1 VVEGL
6 IENNEEEEK
15 EELEEDEQIDMMVVE
30 PLPKTTKLARSPWM
44 YWYFEKVLHS
54 KECPG
59 QSTYGTACVGK

>member
-30 PLPKTTKLARSPWM
+30 PLPKTTKLARSP
-44 YWYFEKVLHS
+44 
-54 KECPG
+54 
-59 QSTYGTACVGK
+59 